1 MPVACSQSALTGQEG
16 SIYFSPGGT
25 KWCLKD
31 NTDFPSGASG
41 ITVPSGHDFRVN
53 DPVKFLVVGDATL
66 DTNLTASTATYYVIA
81 VTATT
86 IKVAA
91 SLGGTNIS
99 LAGDGGTG
107 SADKTG
113 HINVQYAA
121 AAAVSQVR
129 EFSIS
134 IEREMLD
141 VTTLPGGVSG
151 VSKYAPFRNNQPGF
165 ATASGSMTVYFTDSQ
180 TSLANRLLGNVLLKS
195 PEGAAVKLYVDCVD
209 NGSGAVDD
217 ANSIYVDA
225 DVTITGMNL
234 NVNPDDATTGELT
247 FNLVNPRHMFSTS
260 LT

>member
-1 MPVACSQSALTGQEG
+1 MPVACSSTALTGQEG

-25 KWCLKD
+25 KWCLRD
-31 NTDFPSGASG
+31 YSDFPAGTS

-53 DPVKFLVVGDATL
+53 DPIKFTVVGTATL
-66 DTNLTASTATYYVIA
+66 VSAITAGNTYYVVA
-81 VTATT
+81 ATATT
-86 IKVAA
+86 IDIAT
-91 SLGGTNIS
+91 SSGGTAVTIVAN
-99 LAGDGGTG
+99 GGTG
-107 SADKTG
+107 SANKSG
-113 HINVQYAA
+113 HINVQYSS
-121 AAAVSQVR
+121 AAAVAQVR
-129 EFSIS
+129 DFSVT

-165 ATASGSMTVYFTDSQ
+165 ATATGTMSVYFTDSQ

-195 PEGAAVKLYVDCVD
+195 QEGAAVKLYVDCVD

-225 DVTITGMNL
+225 DVTITGMSL
-234 NVNPDDATTGELT
+234 NVNPDDPTTGELT
-247 FNLVNPRHMFSTS
+247 FNLINPRHMFSTS